1 MSVKR
6 IAFFG
11 RPGVGTTTVVTNIA
25 AALAESGR
33 RVAVVGCPTGER
45 TTANLR
51 QGERRAPLLEM
62 LRQTTRVELDQVA
75 ATGFKGILCLE
86 LGKTVEDV
94 ETSVALAVVDEL
106 LAGPAPQVD
115 YVLYN
120 ASGAGG
126 DPQTFVAP
134 LLHNRQIDQLV
145 AVSTAEVEGLRA
157 VNRLLQLLRTIDRDH
172 AVEVGGIIG
181 NHLPAPYAEA
191 VIDSFAW
198 ATGIPVTAFIAQ
210 SLVVTRS
217 AFFGASVIDA
227 APLAHHA
234 YLYRKAARVL
244 VASRQ
249 HSQHQALKPLD
260 EETFTD
266 WALDWGERL
275 FDLGEGMVGAGGGI

>member
-1 MSVKR
+1 MRGHTSR
-6 IAFFG
+6 SLTPDG
-11 RPGVGTTTVVTNIA
+11 GDPGGPMLRYGCATIVVDT
-25 AALAESGR
+25 S
-33 RVAVVGCPTGER
+33 
-45 TTANLR
+45 
-51 QGERRAPLLEM
+51 ERRLPVEVRVGARFAPGAEVKVEV
-62 LRQTTRVELDQVA
+62 QTAPRAE
-75 ATGFKGILCLE
+75 
-86 LGKTVEDV
+86 
-94 ETSVALAVVDEL
+94 VALAVVDEL
-106 LAGPAPQVD
+106 LTDPTLQID

-120 ASGAGG
+120 ASGADG
-126 DPQTFVAP
+126 DPGAFVAP

-145 AVSTAEVEGLRA
+145 AVSTAEIDGLRA

-234 YLYRKAARVL
+234 YLYRKAARAL
-244 VASRQ
+244 VA
-249 HSQHQALKPLD
+249 
-260 EETFTD
+260 
-266 WALDWGERL
+266 
-275 FDLGEGMVGAGGGI
+275 AGLR